1 MSYNADNYE
10 QQGGAVWV
18 VGGELQ
24 ISSGATITAAG
35 SQAANIAAV
44 TTGTGAS
51 ASGNATAINA
61 IITALEGVG
70 ILATS

>member
-35 SQAANIAAV
+35 SQAANIPTVDPTGVAAD
-44 TTGTGAS
+44 
-51 ASGNATAINA
+51 NAAAINS
-61 IITALEGVG
+61 IIAALEGVG

>member
-18 VGGELQ
+18 VGGELH
-24 ISSGATITAAG
+24 ISSGATLTAAG
-35 SQAANIAAV
+35 TQAANIAPVA
-44 TTGTGAS
+44 TG
-51 ASGNATAINA
+51 GNAAANAAAINA

>member
-1 MSYNADNYE
+1 MSYSTDNYE

-18 VGGELQ
+18 VGGELS
-24 ISSGATITAAG
+24 ISSGATVTAAG
-35 SQAANIAAV
+35 SQAANVSAV
-44 TTGTGAS
+44 A
-51 ASGNATAINA
+51 ASGNAVANATAINA

>member
-1 MSYNADNYE
+1 MSYNTDNYE

-18 VGGELQ
+18 VGGELS

-35 SQAANIAAV
+35 SQAANIASV
-44 TTGTGAS
+44 DPTGVA
-51 ASGNATAINA
+51 ADNAAAINA

>member
-1 MSYNADNYE
+1 MSYNTDNYE

-18 VGGELQ
+18 VGGELN
-24 ISSGATITAAG
+24 IASGATITAAG
-35 SQAANIAAV
+35 SQAANVAAV
-44 TTGTGAS
+44 ATG
-51 ASGNATAINA
+51 GNAAANAAAINA